1 MRQIFRILIVV
12 LTAFLLSWLIATPLT
27 KVLFKYRHHDTKRLD
42 EIYENK
48 TAYDMLFIGSSRTHR
63 SIYPRLI
70 DSICGVNSFNAGI
83 ESGAIYDFKLT
94 LDGYLVHHPAPKVI
108 VLTLDLSSL
117 SNSHEVHF
125 YPQYYPYLNNKAA
138 FATLSKYGYNVN
150 IVKVFPFMMITDF
163 DDFSKESAIRMLQ
176 GKDTADISDADF
188 EYKGFVSNSDKYI
201 IKPHLEK
208 IYKRITI
215 NPESLASLNEMI
227 DTCQQRH
234 IKLIFTYAP
243 EYNFNLQRTRTNLDS
258 VFSLITQ
265 TAQRNHIPYFR
276 DDSLELCKNPRLFAN
291 NGHLNKQGAIVY
303 SAILAEKIN
312 KVLLHSTDTVH

>member
-1 MRQIFRILIVV
+1 MKQIFRILIVV
-12 LTAFLLSWLIATPLT
+12 LTAGILSWLIATPIT
-27 KVLFKYRHHDTKRLD
+27 KVLFKYRHNDAKQLD

-63 SIYPRLI
+63 SIYPKII
-70 DSICGVNSFNAGI
+70 DSLCGVNSFNAGT

-94 LDGYLVHHPAPKVI
+94 LDGYLVNHPAPI

-117 SNSHEVHF
+117 ANSHEVHF

-138 FATLSKYGYNVN
+138 FATLLKYGYNVN

-176 GKDTADISDADF
+176 GKDTTEISVEDF
-188 EYKGFVSNSDKYI
+188 EYKGFISNSDKYI
-201 IKPHLEK
+201 VKPHLEK
-208 IYKRITI
+208 IHKRINI
-215 NPESLASLNEMI
+215 NPESVASLNDMI
-227 DTCQQRH
+227 DVCRLH
-234 IKLIFTYAP
+234 NIKVIFTYAP
-243 EYNFNLQRTRTNLDS
+243 EYNFNLQRTRTNTDS

-265 TAQRNHIPYFR
+265 TAKRNHIPYLR

-303 SAILAEKIN
+303 SAILAEEIN
-312 KVLLHSTDTVH
+312 KVLLHSTDTIH